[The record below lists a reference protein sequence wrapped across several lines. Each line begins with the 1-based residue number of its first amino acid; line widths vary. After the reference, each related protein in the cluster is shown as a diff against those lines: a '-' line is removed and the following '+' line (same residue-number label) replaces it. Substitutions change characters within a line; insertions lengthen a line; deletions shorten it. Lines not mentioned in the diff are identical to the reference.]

1 MGILETLRCLASGC
15 FDTVR
20 CSRAALAVDSA
31 MWSQRPHP
39 SAQDL
44 ISSSQKSLVSSSQK
58 SLLVASPQSPE
69 QQGTVGLPHMRSMIR
84 QASVSPGLPPM
95 AEASA
100 PVAPEMPPKRLSKFA
115 VAQAQKA
122 GGFGKARLMVRL
134 GGLRMRNDE
143 NNNARQKARNQN
155 WDMLKA
161 KTFMA
166 AALGANARE
175 NQHRFD
181 LRLQRQRSK
190 MEARARGEGSGRYF
204 EEVDEED
211 QSVKFWEQGD
221 SEMYSQDNLDRR
233 FSLRHEPEVRDMLR
247 EWWSTVQRLLRKLG
261 KPTDKLYETEYKFV
275 FNKIYKLMMPA
286 EEFDVAEVPARP
298 VPLQPSFAPS
308 RCSPRSH
315 PPAAYYARPHLPRL
329 HSHAGA
335 ARRPRRL
342 ERRQQRRGIPHA
354 EHFCRRH
361 LRARRPARGTR
372 RPEAED
378 TVCLGGTGGHA
389 MPYETPAHG

>member
-1 MGILETLRCLASGC
+1 
-15 FDTVR
+15 
-20 CSRAALAVDSA
+20 
-31 MWSQRPHP
+31 
-39 SAQDL
+39 
-44 ISSSQKSLVSSSQK
+44 
-58 SLLVASPQSPE
+58 
-69 QQGTVGLPHMRSMIR
+69 
-84 QASVSPGLPPM
+84 
-95 AEASA
+95 
-100 PVAPEMPPKRLSKFA
+100 MPPKRLSKFA

-308 RCSPRSH
+308 RCLLRQTA
-315 PPAAYYARPHLPRL
+315 PPAASLPRRRSTPSTTTGTSTTTAWDTSRRAL
-329 HSHAGA
+329 LSTPSSSSPPC
-335 ARRPRRL
+335 ARNASSRGRGHRVPRGDGRPCD
-342 ERRQQRRGIPHA
+342 A
-354 EHFCRRH
+354 
-361 LRARRPARGTR
+361 LRDACAWLMSR
-372 RPEAED
+372 
-378 TVCLGGTGGHA
+378 GGHA
-389 MPYETPAHG
+389 QPAALPHGHQDAGDLSKEFVHTA